1 MMPNNEANNVT
12 NTEALTVGKLDELPR
27 AQLGHLPT
35 PLEVMPILSKAVSEA
50 ELFIKR
56 DDCTGLALGGNKV
69 RQCEF
74 YLGEAVAQGADT
86 VLITGAVQSNFT
98 RTVAAAAC
106 KLVLECH
113 IQAEKRVSHS
123 SSLYYH
129 SGNVLLSRIL
139 GATLHSY
146 NQGEDEDGAD
156 KQLEIIAAQLRDQ
169 GKKPY
174 VIHLGPDHPQMG
186 SLGYIVAAR
195 EIIQQAEQSNIKFD
209 RIVVATGSGA
219 THAGLLFGLRA
230 LGDDTPVTGI
240 CVRRK
245 KALQI
250 PRIEKHCDNI
260 ANLLDIENPVALH
273 DIVINDDALAPGYG
287 QINDAVLEAIELTAQ
302 NEGIILDP
310 VYTGRTMAEFL
321 SIARKAIKG
330 QKLLFIHTGGQPSI
344 FGYEDDLK
352 PILADNLS

>member
-1 MMPNNEANNVT
+1 MSDLP
-12 NTEALTVGKLDELPR
+12 LDKLGNFKQRPR
-27 AQLGHLPT
+27 AQLGHLTT
-35 PLEVMPILSKAVSEA
+35 PLEAMPNLSQAIDAA
-50 ELFIKR
+50 ELYIKR
-56 DDCTGLALGGNKV
+56 DDCTGLGMGGNKV

-74 YLGEAVAQGADT
+74 YLGEAIAQGADT
-86 VLITGAVQSNFT
+86 ILITGAVQSNFT
-98 RTVAAAAC
+98 RIVAAAAC
-106 KLVLECH
+106 KLGLACH
-113 IQAEKRVSHS
+113 IQAEKRVAHS

-146 NQGEDEDGAD
+146 HEGEDEYGAD
-156 KQLEIIAAQLRDQ
+156 SQLETIASELKAQ

-174 VIHLGPDHPQMG
+174 VIHLGPDHPQIG
-186 SLGYIVAAR
+186 SLGYIVAAN
-195 EIIQQAEQSNIKFD
+195 EIIQQAKQNEFRFD
-209 RIVVATGSGA
+209 NIVVATGSGA

-230 LGDDTPVTGI
+230 LDDHTPVTGI
-240 CVRRK
+240 CVRRE

-250 PRIEKHCDNI
+250 PRIAKHCANI
-260 ANLLDIENPVALH
+260 AKLLEMGNPISQN

-287 QINDAVLEAIELTAQ
+287 QINEAVLEAIELTAQ

-310 VYTGRTMAEFL
+310 VYTGRTMAGYL
-321 SIARKAIKG
+321 SLARNASKG

-352 PILADNLS
+352 PILADNTD

>member
-1 MMPNNEANNVT
+1 V
-12 NTEALTVGKLDELPR
+12 
-27 AQLGHLPT
+27 QLGHLPT
-35 PLEVMPILSKAVSEA
+35 PLEAMPNLSKAISSA

-74 YLGEAVAQGADT
+74 YLGEAVSQGADT

-98 RTVAAAAC
+98 RTVAAAAR
-106 KLVLECH
+106 KLGLNCH
-113 IQAEKRVSHS
+113 IQAEKRVSHN

-129 SGNVLLSRIL
+129 SGNILLSRIL
-139 GATLHSY
+139 GATLHNY
-146 NQGEDEDGAD
+146 QQGEDEEGAD
-156 KQLEIIAAQLRDQ
+156 KQLEVIAEKLREE

-174 VIHLGPDHPQMG
+174 VIHLGPNHPQIG

-195 EIIQQAEQSNIKFD
+195 EIIKQAKKAHITYD

-230 LGDDTPVTGI
+230 QNNKTPVTGI

-245 KALQI
+245 KELQI
-250 PRIEKHCDNI
+250 PRIAKHCDNI
-260 ANLLDIENPVALH
+260 ANTLGIDNPVKLE
-273 DIVINDDALAPGYG
+273 DIIINDDALAPGYG
-287 QINDAVLEAIELTAQ
+287 QINNAVLEAIELSAQ

-310 VYTGRTMAEFL
+310 VYTGRTMAGFISL
-321 SIARKAIKG
+321 ARKANTG
-330 QKLLFIHTGGQPSI
+330 EKLLFIHTGGQPSI
-344 FGYEDDLK
+344 FAYEEDLL
-352 PILADNLS
+352 PILSKNID

>member
-1 MMPNNEANNVT
+1 MSNISLESI
-12 NTEALTVGKLDELPR
+12 GKFKGCPR
-27 AQLGHLPT
+27 TQLGHLPT
-35 PLEVMPILSKAVSEA
+35 PLEAMPNLGKAIGEA

-56 DDCTGLALGGNKV
+56 DDCTGLGLGGNKV

-74 YLGEAVAQGADT
+74 YLGEAISQGADT

-106 KLVLECH
+106 KLGLECH
-113 IQAEKRVSHS
+113 IQAEKRVSHP

-139 GATLHSY
+139 GATIHSY
-146 NQGEDEDGAD
+146 HQGEDEDGAD
-156 KQLEIIAAQLRDQ
+156 KQLEIIATELRSN

-174 VIHLGPDHPQMG
+174 VIHLGPDHPQIG
-186 SLGYIVAAR
+186 SLGYIVAAH
-195 EIIQQAEQSNIKFD
+195 EIIQQSLEDDIQFD
-209 RIVVATGSGA
+209 QIVVATGSGA

-230 LGDDTPVTGI
+230 LGDNTPVTGI
-240 CVRRK
+240 CVRRE
-245 KALQI
+245 KALQTL
-250 PRIEKHCDNI
+250 RIAKHCDNI
-260 ANLLDIENPVALH
+260 ANVLEMDNPVPLN

-287 QINDAVLEAIELTAQ
+287 QINDAVLEAIQLTAQ

-310 VYTGRTMAEFL
+310 VYTGRTMAGFL
-321 SIARKAIKG
+321 SLARTATAK

-352 PILADNLS
+352 PILSENID

>member
-1 MMPNNEANNVT
+1 MTISSLQSIGNLN
-12 NTEALTVGKLDELPR
+12 DQPR
-27 AQLGHLPT
+27 TQLAHLPT
-35 PLEVMPILSKAVSEA
+35 PLEKMPNLSQATSAA

-56 DDCTGLALGGNKV
+56 DDCTGLGLGGNKV

-74 YLGEAVAQGADT
+74 YLGAALAKGADT

-106 KLVLECH
+106 KLGLDCH

-146 NQGEDEDGAD
+146 HQGEDEDGAD
-156 KQLEIIAAQLRDQ
+156 KQLEIIASQLKEQ

-174 VIHLGPDHPQMG
+174 VIHLGPNHPQLG

-195 EIIQQAEQSNIKFD
+195 EIIQQTADKDIHFD
-209 RIVVATGSGA
+209 KIVVATGSGA

-240 CVRRK
+240 CVRREK
-245 KALQI
+245 SLQI

-260 ANLLDIENPVALH
+260 ANLLNMKNPVASH
-273 DIVINDDALAPGYG
+273 DIVINDDALSPGYG
-287 QINDAVLEAIELTAQ
+287 QINDAVLEAIKLTAQ

-310 VYTGRTMAEFL
+310 VYTGRTMAGFL
-321 SIARKAIKG
+321 SLARIGTAG

-352 PILADNLS
+352 PILSDNIA

>member
-1 MMPNNEANNVT
+1 MAT
-12 NTEALTVGKLDELPR
+12 SLLTSVGNFEDYPR

-35 PLEVMPILSKAVSEA
+35 PLETMPNLSKNIGDA

-56 DDCTGLALGGNKV
+56 DDCTGLSLGGNKV

-98 RTVAAAAC
+98 RTVAAAAR
-106 KLVLECH
+106 KLGLECH

-139 GATLHSY
+139 GATIHSY

-156 KQLEIIAAQLRDQ
+156 KQLEIIAAQLKDQ

-174 VIHLGPDHPQMG
+174 VIHLGPNNPQLG
-186 SLGYIVAAR
+186 SLGYIIAAY
-195 EIIQQAEQSNIKFD
+195 EIIQQAKQSDLNFD

-230 LGDDTPVTGI
+230 LGDHTAVTGI
-240 CVRRK
+240 CVRREK
-245 KALQI
+245 SLQI
-250 PRIEKHCDNI
+250 SRIEKHCDNI
-260 ANLLDIENPVALH
+260 ANLLDMTNPVVID
-273 DIVINDDALAPGYG
+273 DIDINDDALAPGYG

-310 VYTGRTMAEFL
+310 VYTGRTMAGFL
-321 SIARKAIKG
+321 SIARHATAG

-352 PILADNLS
+352 PILADNID

>member
-1 MMPNNEANNVT
+1 MSNDVT
-12 NTEALTVGKLDELPR
+12 NMKSIAVGKLNDLPR

-35 PLEVMPILSKAVSEA
+35 PLEAIPNLSKTIGEA

-56 DDCTGLALGGNKV
+56 DDCTGLGMGGNKV

-106 KLVLECH
+106 KLGLECH

-123 SSLYYH
+123 SLLYYH

-146 NQGEDEDGAD
+146 QPSEGNNEEDGAD
-156 KQLEIIAAQLRDQ
+156 KQLEIIAAQLKDQ

-174 VIHLGPDHPQMG
+174 VIHLGPDHPQLG
-186 SLGYIVAAR
+186 SLGYIIAAR
-195 EIIQQAEQSNIKFD
+195 EIIQQAAENNMRFD

-230 LGDDTPVTGI
+230 LGDDTPVTGV

-245 KALQI
+245 KSLQI
-250 PRIEKHCDNI
+250 PRIENHCNNI
-260 ANLLDIENPVALH
+260 ANLLEMENPVTLN
-273 DIVINDDALAPGYG
+273 DIVINDDVLAPGYG

-310 VYTGRTMAEFL
+310 VYTGRTMAGFL
-321 SIARKAIKG
+321 SLARKATAD

-352 PILADNLS
+352 PILSENVS

>member
-1 MMPNNEANNVT
+1 M
-12 NTEALTVGKLDELPR
+12 ALASTSTVGNLDDRPR

-35 PLEVMPILSKAVSEA
+35 PLEAMPNLSQAIGEA

-56 DDCTGLALGGNKV
+56 DDCTGLGMGGNKV

-106 KLVLECH
+106 KLGLECH

-156 KQLEIIAAQLRDQ
+156 KQLEIIAAQLKDQ

-174 VIHLGPDHPQMG
+174 VIHLGPDHPQLG
-186 SLGYIVAAR
+186 SLGYIIAAY
-195 EIIQQAEQSNIKFD
+195 EIIQQAEQNNINFD

-230 LGDDTPVTGI
+230 LGDNTPVTGI

-245 KALQI
+245 KALQT
-250 PRIEKHCDNI
+250 PRIEKHCGNI
-260 ANLLDIENPVALH
+260 AKLLGIENPVALS

-287 QINDAVLEAIELTAQ
+287 QINDAVLEAIQLIAQ
-302 NEGIILDP
+302 KEGIILDP
-310 VYTGRTMAEFL
+310 VYTGRTMAGFL
-321 SIARKAIKG
+321 DLARKSTAG

-344 FGYEDDLK
+344 FGYEEDLK
-352 PILADNLS
+352 PILSENID